1 MSQRFAGGKLVIAS
15 HNSGKVAEIV
25 ELLVPFGAD
34 IISAGELDLLE
45 PVEDGDSFAAN
56 AKLKA
61 SAAAEAASVP
71 ALADDSGLVVAALG
85 GEPGIHSAR
94 WAGPEKDFGLAM
106 YRVEDALARATDRRA
121 HFACVLALAWPDSH
135 IETFSGEVHGTLVWP
150 PRGER
155 GFGYDPMFVPD
166 GHNVTFGEFEPQ
178 AKYAISHRAKAFEKL
193 VAACF
198 A

>member
-1 MSQRFAGGKLVIAS
+1 MVKQFAGGKLVIAS
-15 HNSGKVAEIV
+15 HNLGKVAEIV

-34 IISAGELDLLE
+34 IISAVELNLPE
-45 PVEDGDSFAAN
+45 PIEDGDSFSAN

-61 SAAAEAASVP
+61 SVAAKVTGLP

-106 YRVEDALARATDRRA
+106 GRIKHALGCATNRRA
-121 HFACVLALAWPDSH
+121 YFASVLALAWPDNH
-135 IETFSGEVHGTLVWP
+135 IETFSGKVHGTLVWP
-150 PRGER
+150 PRGNL

-166 GHNVTFGEFEPQ
+166 
-178 AKYAISHRAKAFEKL
+178 
-193 VAACF
+193 
-198 A
+198 